1 MIFQK
6 TVNSKFL
13 VLFFCLIIINAGLE
27 LVVQA
32 QDDDLDARVS
42 RQMSRIKRGE
52 KEGTVNQKQAKKLK
66 DDLNDIALQIENARK
81 KGNGKLST
89 TQTTKFDNA
98 LNQNF
103 NTIQTELGAGKKIK
117 ESGVASGPRWSQ
129 GTDGAQDPK
138 ALRRQ
143 MKIQEARQLRQYG
156 QAMQQVQEM
165 QQQQYEKDM
174 LQTLGQQRPEILKNK
189 QQIEQIRDKTGAN

>member
-1 MIFQK
+1 MILQK
-6 TVNSKFL
+6 KVNSKFL
-13 VLFFCLIIINAGLE
+13 ALLFCASAISNSTAPAVI
-27 LVVQA
+27 A
-32 QDDDLDARVS
+32 QDDDLDARIS
-42 RQMSRIKRGE
+42 RQMRRINRGQ
-52 KEGTVNQKQAKKLK
+52 KEGTVNQKQAKELK
-66 DDLNDIALQIENARK
+66 DELNGIALEIENARK
-81 KGNGKLST
+81 KANGKLSN

-103 NTIQTELGAGKKIK
+103 NTIQTQLGAGKKVK
-117 ESGVASGPRWSQ
+117 ESGAASGPRWSK

-143 MKIQEARQLRQYG
+143 MKIQEARQLKQYS

-174 LQTLGQQRPEILKNK
+174 LQTLGQQRPQILKNK
-189 QQIEQIRDKTGAN
+189 QQIEQLRDKTGAN